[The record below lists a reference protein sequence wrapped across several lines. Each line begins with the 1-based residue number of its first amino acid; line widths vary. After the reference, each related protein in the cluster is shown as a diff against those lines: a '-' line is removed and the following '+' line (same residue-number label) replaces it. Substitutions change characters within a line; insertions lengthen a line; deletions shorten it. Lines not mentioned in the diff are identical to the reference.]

1 MIVFIHL
8 VRIPGVINRWEQP
21 IDLGKQ
27 EKEKKK
33 SAQIRPG
40 IPFLSYIQGL
50 FELLLATVHECMPES
65 PGSLSLF
72 PGSPLIEP
80 AQPAELNMRQNNR
93 SSFTTGALSDVQPL
107 S

>member
-1 MIVFIHL
+1 MIIFRHL
-8 VRIPGVINRWEQP
+8 TRIPGVRNRWEQP

-27 EKEKKK
+27 EKEK
-33 SAQIRPG
+33 SAQIKPG

-50 FELLLATVHECMPES
+50 FELLLAALHEHMPES

-72 PGSPLIEP
+72 PGSPLTEP
-80 AQPAELNMRQNNR
+80 TQPAELNMRQNNR
-93 SSFTTGALSDVQPL
+93 SLFTTNALSDVQLL